1 MKKEVWSFP
10 FEINTDHPAPFPEK
24 LPDNILHCI
33 VDGEEK
39 LLVLDPFMGSGTV
52 AVSAIKHNCDYI
64 GFEKFQQYVDMSNE
78 KILGNA

>member
-1 MKKEVWSFP
+1 
-10 FEINTDHPAPFPEK
+10 
-24 LPDNILHCI
+24 LHCI
-33 VDGEEK
+33 VDGEEQ

-64 GFEKFQQYVDMSNE
+64 GFEKFQQYVDLSNE